1 MYLDN
6 YDGMIFSSLWT
17 GMFTHWEVLRKVL
30 FQNIP
35 IAAAGI
41 ITQQFFLGIQK
52 SVQDCANR
60 KDWSAYSLLL
70 NARNVSWRDW
80 LL

>member
-6 YDGMIFSSLWT
+6 YDGMIFSSLWS
-17 GMFTHWEVLRKVL
+17 GIFTHWEVLRKLL

-41 ITQQFFLGIQK
+41 ITQNFFFFLRIHK
-52 SVQDCANR
+52 SVQDCVNR
-60 KDWSAYSLLL
+60 REW
-70 NARNVSWRDW
+70 
-80 LL
+80 